1 MLKKFIRRGIV
12 LGSFALIISAVI
24 SCEKDFTDVNSSVIR
39 NNEFTTNDTLLDVIV
54 STKPLTS
61 VRADGIQLGAL
72 GQYLLGTYNNPHYEK
87 IEASIVSQLQISS
100 TFKVVDR
107 EYGADT
113 TVVTQIDTVYLKLP
127 YQATLQSDGTY
138 ELDSI
143 IGDTDKAFNLN
154 IYEIQR
160 FLNIL
165 DPNDPSMS
173 NEFQSDATYQ
183 PLLTELNATTNF
195 QYIPKAGDTMMVVSR
210 KLNTGNIYDKDTIKL
225 TNSLPFG
232 RVPLKADMLKQ
243 ILLDRYETEDFASQ
257 DAFDDYFRG
266 IILRATEGTDPG
278 SLISFN
284 FSNSTLEY
292 NPSIEV
298 FYTNTVLASGV
309 VIDTIKKNDS
319 FRLSGVRNSVYDMT
333 TNNPSPLGS
342 FQIQGT
348 AGNHADVALFGPDN
362 NGNGLADQIEELR
375 AKNWLINDAQLTFY
389 VNQDIVGFDTI
400 ATPFRLFLYKNGEGL
415 NLNSTVIKDVL
426 SEGAANFGG
435 VLELTDEKKPDK
447 YTFRITDYISD
458 ILSGDT
464 SYNPPLTLKVANP
477 TDFPTTITDTI
488 VDTYNWNPKAV
499 MLLNHLITNGDRR
512 VRLKISYSEKTT
524 N

>member
-1 MLKKFIRRGIV
+1 MLKKFIRKGLF
-12 LGSFALIISAVI
+12 LGSLGFIISGVI
-24 SCEKDFTDVNSSVIR
+24 SCEKDFTDVNSSVIT
-39 NNEFTTNDTLLDVIV
+39 NNEFTTNDTLLEVVV
-54 STKPLTS
+54 SPVPVTS

-72 GQYLLGTYNNPHYEK
+72 GQYLLGTYNNPNYEK
-87 IEASIVSQLQISS
+87 IEASVVSQLQISS
-100 TFKVVDR
+100 AFKVVDR

-127 YQATLQSDGTY
+127 YQATLQTDGTF

-143 IGDTDKAFNLN
+143 IGDTEKAFNLN
-154 IYEIQR
+154 IYEIDR
-160 FLNIL
+160 FLNVL
-165 DPNDPSMS
+165 NPSDPSMI

-183 PLLTELNATTNF
+183 PFLTELNATPNF
-195 QYIPKAGDTMMVVSR
+195 QYIPRAGDTMMVVSR

-232 RVPLKADMLKQ
+232 RVPLKSDMLKQ
-243 ILLDRYETEDFASQ
+243 ILLDRYETADFASQ
-257 DAFDDYFRG
+257 EAFDDYFRG
-266 IILRATEGTDPG
+266 IILQATEGTDPG
-278 SLISFN
+278 SLVSFN
-284 FSNSTLEY
+284 FNNSTLEY

-319 FRLSGVRNSVYDMT
+319 FRLFGVRNSVYNMS
-333 TNNPSPLGS
+333 TNNPSPVGN

-348 AGNHADVALFGPDN
+348 AGNHADIALFGPDN
-362 NGNGLADQIEELR
+362 NGNGLPDQMEELR

-400 ATPFRLFLYKNGEGL
+400 ATPFRLFLYKNG
-415 NLNSTVIKDVL
+415 NSPAIIKDVL
-426 SEGAANFGG
+426 SEGAVAFDG
-435 VLELTDEKKPDK
+435 VLALTDEKKPDK

-458 ILSGDT
+458 LLSGES
-464 SYNPPLTLKVANP
+464 SYNPPLRLKVANP
-477 TDFPTTITDTI
+477 TDFPSTVTDTI

-499 MLLNHLITNGDRR
+499 MLLNHLLSNGDRR
-512 VRLKISYSEKTT
+512 VRLKISYSEKTI

>member
-1 MLKKFIRRGIV
+1 MLKKFIRKGVV
-12 LGSFALIISAVI
+12 LGSLGLIISGVI
-24 SCEKDFTDVNSSVIR
+24 SCEKDFTDVNSSVIT
-39 NNEFTTNDTLLDVIV
+39 NNEFTTNDTLLEVTI
-54 STKPLTS
+54 SEKPVAS

-72 GQYLLGTYNNPHYEK
+72 GQYLLGTYNNSNYEK
-87 IEASIVSQLQISS
+87 IEASVVSQIQISDA
-100 TFKVVDR
+100 FKVVDR

-143 IGDTDKAFNLN
+143 IGNTEKAFNLN
-154 IYEIQR
+154 IYEIDR
-160 FLNIL
+160 FLNVL
-165 DPNDPSMS
+165 DPNDPTMF
-173 NEFQSDATYQ
+173 NEFQSDAMYQ
-183 PLLTELNATTNF
+183 PMLTELNATSNF
-195 QYIPKAGDTMMVVSR
+195 QYIPRAGDTMMVVSR
-210 KLNTGNIYDKDTIKL
+210 KLNTGSIYTRDTIKL

-232 RVPLKADMLKQ
+232 RVPLKTDMLKQ
-243 ILLDRYETEDFASQ
+243 ILLDRYQTADFASQ
-257 DAFDDYFRG
+257 EAFNDYFRG
-266 IILRATEGTDPG
+266 IMLKATEGAEPG

-284 FSNSTLEY
+284 FNNGTLDY

-319 FRLSGVRNSVYDMT
+319 FRLFGIRNSIYDMS
-333 TNNPSPLGS
+333 TNNPSPVGN

-348 AGNHADVALFGPDN
+348 AGNHADIALFGPDN
-362 NGNGLADQIEELR
+362 DGNGLADQMEELR

-400 ATPFRLFLYKNGEGL
+400 ATPFRLFLYKNG
-415 NLNSTVIKDVL
+415 THPAVIKDLL
-426 SEGAANFGG
+426 SEGSVAFGG

-458 ILSGDT
+458 ILSGAT

-477 TDFPTTITDTI
+477 TDFPTTVTDTI
-488 VDTYNWNPKAV
+488 IDSYNWNPKAV
-499 MLLNHLITNGDRR
+499 MLLNHLLTNGDRR
-512 VRLKISYSEKTT
+512 VRLKISYSEKTI